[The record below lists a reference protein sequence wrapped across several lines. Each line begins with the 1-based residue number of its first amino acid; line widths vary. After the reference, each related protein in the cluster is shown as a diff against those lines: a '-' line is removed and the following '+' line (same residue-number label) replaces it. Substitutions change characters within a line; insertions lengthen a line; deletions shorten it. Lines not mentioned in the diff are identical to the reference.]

1 MNFLPVISRELRAQA
16 RQSFTY
22 WLRGLGVLTLLVGG
36 VWFMDESAFE
46 PNVGGFLY
54 GRLHLMTYFALWLLV
69 PLGAADC
76 ISRERREGTL
86 GLLFLT
92 PLRPPHI
99 VIAKGFVHGLRAT
112 TLIVA
117 IVPVLT
123 IPFLLG
129 GVVWQQ
135 AALSVVIFADAICW
149 CLAAALVASSLARN
163 NNRAMAFTM
172 LFACLGF
179 IGFPWLVGAGLGIN
193 SPSTWSTGYTQST
206 YDFFAGFW
214 VVAMPVG
221 DFSHVLRMFKLP
233 QIVAA
238 VGFASAVSVA
248 VLVFAVVFAA
258 NCLRRMWR
266 DQPPSARVEQVERVF
281 LRPVIGKRFLQRW
294 MQRKLEHNPI
304 GWLEQRQWSGRLV
317 TWSWFAVVVTFYS
330 VALMDSQ
337 LFRFVGN
344 IHTKL
349 SWLLVFSMAITTAG
363 SFRRE
368 RETGVLELLLVSP
381 LTVRHIINGRL
392 RGLWA
397 QFLPAVLTLT
407 AIGGYLGI
415 GLAGLNT
422 GYGSNA
428 TSFGGNLMLLLEF
441 LVNVLV
447 IPVVGLYFSIRCRH
461 YLTALVLALGA
472 AIALPVLLGT
482 ILQTILQ
489 RIADSMGLGWTPGL
503 YVSTWFFQIIIAA
516 YLHAALHRKLERRQF
531 PLERALG

>member
-36 VWFMDESAFE
+36 LWFLDEGAFE

-54 GRLHLMTYFALWLLV
+54 GRMHLLAYFALWLLV

-117 IVPVLT
+117 IVPVLM

-135 AALSVVIFADAICW
+135 ALMSVVIYADAICW
-149 CLAAALVASSLARN
+149 CLAAALVGSSLARN

-172 LFACLGF
+172 LFACFGF
-179 IGFPWLVGAGLGIN
+179 IGFPWLVDAGMGIN
-193 SPSTWSTGYTQST
+193 SPTTWNAGYTQST
-206 YDFFAGFW
+206 YDFFVGFW
-214 VVAMPVG
+214 VVAMPAG
-221 DFSHVLRMFKLP
+221 DFSYVLRMFKLP
-233 QIVAA
+233 QIVTAI
-238 VGFASAVSVA
+238 GFASAVSVA

-258 NCLRRMWR
+258 NCLRRTWR
-266 DQPPSARVEQVERVF
+266 DQPPSARVEKMERVF
-281 LRPVIGKRFLQRW
+281 FRPVLWKGFLHRW
-294 MQRKLEHNPI
+294 LQRKLEHNPI
-304 GWLEQRQWSGRLV
+304 GWLEQRQWSGRMV
-317 TWSWFAVVVTFYS
+317 TWAWFAIIISLYS
-330 VALMDSQ
+330 LALTDANFFHNSESIQ
-337 LFRFVGN
+337 HGVG
-344 IHTKL
+344 
-349 SWLLVFSMAITTAG
+349 WLLALSMAVTAAG

-381 LTVRHIINGRL
+381 LSTRQIINGRL
-392 RGLWA
+392 RGLWG
-397 QFLPAVLTLT
+397 QFLPSILMLVGIWLYFLTLLRG
-407 AIGGYLGI
+407 ALF
-415 GLAGLNT
+415 
-422 GYGSNA
+422 
-428 TSFGGNLMLLLEF
+428 FGGHWDYGDIWSFVVMF
-441 LVNVLV
+441 WVTPV
-447 IPVVGLYFSIRCRH
+447 IGLYFSVRCRH
-461 YLTALVLALGA
+461 FLVGLLLTIGVGMVLPILFSAFGQRLSARAGFGWEDGWQA
-472 AIALPVLLGT
+472 A
-482 ILQTILQ
+482 
-489 RIADSMGLGWTPGL
+489 
-503 YVSTWFFQIIIAA
+503 WFFQLLIAA
-516 YLHAALHRKLERRQF
+516 YLNTALHRKLERRQF

>member
-1 MNFLPVISRELRAQA
+1 MNILPVITRELRAQA
-16 RQSFTY
+16 RQAFTY

-54 GRLHLMTYFALWLLV
+54 GRLHLMAYFALWLLV

-112 TLIVA
+112 TLVVA

-172 LFACLGF
+172 LCACLGF
-179 IGFPWLVGAGLGIN
+179 IAFPWLVGAGMGIN
-193 SPSTWSTGYTQST
+193 SVATWNTGYNQST
-206 YDFFAGFW
+206 YDFFVGFW
-214 VVAMPVG
+214 VVAMPAG
-221 DFSHVLRMFKLP
+221 DFSYVLRMFKLP
-233 QIVAA
+233 QIVTA
-238 VGFASAVSVA
+238 VGFASAMSVA

-258 NCLRRMWR
+258 NCLRRTWR
-266 DQPPSARVEQVERVF
+266 DQPASARVEKLERVF
-281 LRPVIGKRFLQRW
+281 FRPVLWKGFLQRW
-294 MQRKLEHNPI
+294 MRHKLEHNPI
-304 GWLEQRQWSGRLV
+304 GWLEQRQWSGRMV
-317 TWSWFAVVVTFYS
+317 TWAWFAVIISLYS
-330 VALMDSQ
+330 VALTDNNF
-337 LFRFVGN
+337 FRNSEVIQNVVG
-344 IHTKL
+344 
-349 SWLLVFSMAITTAG
+349 WLLALSMAVTAAG

-381 LTVRHIINGRL
+381 LSARQIINGRL
-392 RGLWA
+392 RGLWG
-397 QFLPAVLTLT
+397 QFLPSILTL
-407 AIGGYLGI
+407 LGI
-415 GLAGLNT
+415 WIYFMTLLRGAYFSGENW
-422 GYGSNA
+422 GYGDIW
-428 TSFGGNLMLLLEF
+428 SFAVMF
-441 LVNVLV
+441 WVTPV
-447 IPVVGLYFSIRCRH
+447 IGLYFSVRCRH
-461 YLTALVLALGA
+461 YLVALVLTIGFGMVLPILLSSLGQALSSRAGFDWEHGRQA
-472 AIALPVLLGT
+472 A
-482 ILQTILQ
+482 
-489 RIADSMGLGWTPGL
+489 
-503 YVSTWFFQIIIAA
+503 WFFQIIIAV
-516 YLHAALHRKLERRQF
+516 YLNVALHRKLERRQF
-531 PLERALG
+531 PLERTLG

>member
-1 MNFLPVISRELRAQA
+1 MNFLPVISRELRAQS

-36 VWFMDESAFE
+36 LWFLDEGAFE

-54 GRLHLMTYFALWLLV
+54 GRMHLLAYFALWLLV

-117 IVPVLT
+117 IVPVLM

-135 AALSVVIFADAICW
+135 AALSVLIFADAICW

-179 IGFPWLVGAGLGIN
+179 IGFPWLVGAGMGIN
-193 SPSTWSTGYTQST
+193 SPTTWNAGYTQST
-206 YDFFAGFW
+206 YDFFVGFW
-214 VVAMPVG
+214 VVAMPAG
-221 DFSHVLRMFKLP
+221 DFTYVLRMFKLP
-233 QIVAA
+233 QIVTAI
-238 VGFASAVSVA
+238 GFASAVSVA

-258 NCLRRMWR
+258 NCLRRTWR
-266 DQPPSARVEQVERVF
+266 DQPASARVEKMERVF
-281 LRPVIGKRFLQRW
+281 FRPVLWKGFLHRW

-304 GWLEQRQWSGRLV
+304 GWLEQRQWSGRMV
-317 TWSWFAVVVTFYS
+317 TWAWFAIIITLYS
-330 VALMDSQ
+330 LALTDPNFFHNSESIQ
-337 LFRFVGN
+337 HGVG
-344 IHTKL
+344 
-349 SWLLVFSMAITTAG
+349 WLLTLSMAVTAAG

-381 LTVRHIINGRL
+381 LSTRQIINGRL
-392 RGLWA
+392 RGLWG
-397 QFLPAVLTLT
+397 QFLPSILMLVGIWLYFLTLLRG
-407 AIGGYLGI
+407 AYFLGGDW
-415 GLAGLNT
+415 
-422 GYGSNA
+422 GYGDIW
-428 TSFGGNLMLLLEF
+428 SFAVMF
-441 LVNVLV
+441 WVTPV
-447 IPVVGLYFSIRCRH
+447 IGLYFSVRCRH
-461 YLTALVLALGA
+461 YLVALVLTIGVAMVLPILLSALGQRLSARTGFGWEDGWQA
-472 AIALPVLLGT
+472 A
-482 ILQTILQ
+482 
-489 RIADSMGLGWTPGL
+489 
-503 YVSTWFFQIIIAA
+503 WFFQLLIAA
-516 YLHAALHRKLERRQF
+516 YLNTALHRKLERRQF

>member
-1 MNFLPVISRELRAQA
+1 MSVRPVITRELRAQA

-112 TLIVA
+112 TFVVA
-117 IVPVLT
+117 IVPVLM

-172 LFACLGF
+172 LFACFGF
-179 IGFPWLVGAGLGIN
+179 IGFPWLVGVGLGIN
-193 SPSTWSTGYTQST
+193 SPTTWNTGYRQST

-258 NCLRRMWR
+258 NCLRRLWR
-266 DQPPSARVEQVERVF
+266 DQPASARVEKMERVF
-281 LRPVIGKRFLQRW
+281 FRPVVGKKFLQRW

-317 TWSWFAVVVTFYS
+317 TWSWFAIIISIYS
-330 VALMDSQ
+330 LALTDNNF
-337 LFRFVGN
+337 FRNSEAIQNVLG
-344 IHTKL
+344 
-349 SWLLVFSMAITTAG
+349 WLLAMSMAVTAAG

-381 LTVRHIINGRL
+381 LSARQIINGRL
-392 RGLWA
+392 RGLWG
-397 QFLPAVLTLT
+397 QFLPSILTLLSIWLYFMT
-407 AIGGYLGI
+407 LLRGAYFSGGDW
-415 GLAGLNT
+415 
-422 GYGSNA
+422 GYGDIW
-428 TSFGGNLMLLLEF
+428 SFAVMFG
-441 LVNVLV
+441 VTPV
-447 IPVVGLYFSIRCRH
+447 IGLYFSVRCRY
-461 YLTALVLALGA
+461 YLVALVLTIGFAMVLPILLSSLGQAMSSRAGFDWGHGPQA
-472 AIALPVLLGT
+472 A
-482 ILQTILQ
+482 
-489 RIADSMGLGWTPGL
+489 
-503 YVSTWFFQIIIAA
+503 WFFQIIIAA
-516 YLHAALHRKLERRQF
+516 YLHTALHRKLERRQF

>member
-1 MNFLPVISRELRAQA
+1 MSVLPVIMRELRAQA

-54 GRLHLMTYFALWLLV
+54 GRLHLMTYFAPWLLV

-135 AALSVVIFADAICW
+135 AALSVVIFADVICW

-163 NNRAMAFTM
+163 TNRAMAFTM
-172 LFACLGF
+172 LFACFGF
-179 IGFPWLVGAGLGIN
+179 IAFPWLVGAGMGIN
-193 SPSTWSTGYTQST
+193 SATTWNTGYNQST
-206 YDFFAGFW
+206 YDFFVGFW
-214 VVAMPVG
+214 VVAMPAG
-221 DFSHVLRMFKLP
+221 DFRYVLRMFKLP
-233 QIVAA
+233 QVVAA

-281 LRPVIGKRFLQRW
+281 L
-294 MQRKLEHNPI
+294 
-304 GWLEQRQWSGRLV
+304 
-317 TWSWFAVVVTFYS
+317 
-330 VALMDSQ
+330 
-337 LFRFVGN
+337 
-344 IHTKL
+344 
-349 SWLLVFSMAITTAG
+349 
-363 SFRRE
+363 
-368 RETGVLELLLVSP
+368 
-381 LTVRHIINGRL
+381 
-392 RGLWA
+392 
-397 QFLPAVLTLT
+397 
-407 AIGGYLGI
+407 
-415 GLAGLNT
+415 
-422 GYGSNA
+422 
-428 TSFGGNLMLLLEF
+428 
-441 LVNVLV
+441 
-447 IPVVGLYFSIRCRH
+447 
-461 YLTALVLALGA
+461 
-472 AIALPVLLGT
+472 
-482 ILQTILQ
+482 
-489 RIADSMGLGWTPGL
+489 
-503 YVSTWFFQIIIAA
+503 
-516 YLHAALHRKLERRQF
+516 
-531 PLERALG
+531 

>member
-1 MNFLPVISRELRAQA
+1 MNVLPVISRELRAQS
-16 RQSFTY
+16 RQAFTY

-46 PNVGGFLY
+46 PNVGGVLY

-135 AALSVVIFADAICW
+135 AALSVVIYAAAICW
-149 CLAAALVASSLARN
+149 CLAAALVASALAKN

-172 LFACLGF
+172 LFACFGF
-179 IGFPWLVGAGLGIN
+179 IGFPWLVGAGLGLN
-193 SPSTWSTGYTQST
+193 SATTWNTGYKQST
-206 YDFFAGFW
+206 YDFFVGFW
-214 VVAMPVG
+214 VVAMPSG

-233 QIVAA
+233 QLVTA
-238 VGFASAVSVA
+238 VGFAAAVSVA

-258 NCLRRMWR
+258 NCLRRVWR
-266 DQPPSARVEQVERVF
+266 DQPPSARVEKMERVF
-281 LRPVIGKRFLQRW
+281 FRPVLWKGFLQRW
-294 MQRKLEHNPI
+294 MQRKLERNPI
-304 GWLEQRQWSGRLV
+304 GWLEQRQWSGRMV
-317 TWSWFAVVVTFYS
+317 TWSWFAIIISLYS
-330 VALMDSQ
+330 VALTDNNFFHNSAGIQ
-337 LFRFVGN
+337 LAVG
-344 IHTKL
+344 
-349 SWLLVFSMAITTAG
+349 WLLALSMAVTAAG

-381 LTVRHIINGRL
+381 LSARQIINGRL
-392 RGLWA
+392 RGLWG
-397 QFLPAVLTLT
+397 QFLPSIVTL
-407 AIGGYLGI
+407 LGI
-415 GLAGLNT
+415 WL
-422 GYGSNA
+422 Y
-428 TSFGGNLMLLLEF
+428 FMLLMR
-441 LVNVLV
+441 
-447 IPVVGLYFSIRCRH
+447 GLYFSGSDWGYGNIWSFGVMFWVLPVIGLYFSVRCRH
-461 YLTALVLALGA
+461 FLVGLLLTIGFAMVLPLLLSSIAQAVVAHAGFDEELGR
-472 AIALPVLLGT
+472 P
-482 ILQTILQ
+482 
-489 RIADSMGLGWTPGL
+489 
-503 YVSTWFFQIIIAA
+503 TWFFQLIVAA
-516 YLHAALHRKLERRQF
+516 YLNRALHRKLERRQF